1 MIGNALSIGWL
12 VYISATPKMQVLGKQ
27 PGTQVFWGVDDHPES
42 ETYPGLLVL
51 RFDAGLFFASADAL
65 VDRLIDL
72 HHQADPQLHTLV
84 LDFEGVNLI
93 DSQGAETIAE
103 LIELAGSRDIELRLA
118 REKTKVKEVLQRDG
132 IIEKLG
138 ESRIYG
144 NVYEAAAD
152 KIV

>member
-1 MIGNALSIGWL
+1 VN
-12 VYISATPKMQVLGKQ
+12 
-27 PGTQVFWGVDDHPES
+27 DHPES

-72 HHQADPQLHTLV
+72 HHQADPKLHTLV
-84 LDFEGVNLI
+84 LDFEGVNFI

-103 LIELAGSRDIELRLA
+103 LIELATARDIELRLA
-118 REKTKVKEVLQRDG
+118 RVKTKVKDLLQRDG
-132 IIEKLG
+132 IVEKLS
-138 ESRIYG
+138 ENCIYG